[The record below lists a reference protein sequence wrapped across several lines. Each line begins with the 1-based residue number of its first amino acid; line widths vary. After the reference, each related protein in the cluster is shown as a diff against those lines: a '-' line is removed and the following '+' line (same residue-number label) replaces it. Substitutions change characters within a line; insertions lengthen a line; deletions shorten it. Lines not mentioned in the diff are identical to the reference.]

1 MKRKEKQINKTI
13 LLNYDLGRL
22 LRLCNDLRLAIKN
35 DDEVIKLLEDT
46 IIKEIN
52 TRVNPTSIFERNVLV
67 GHVIHAQSMGLE
79 RLNRSVAFLWGT
91 ANFLYRGEYSNFE
104 LQVMISHVNVNT
116 KEILLNCQFVYAS

>member
-35 DDEVIKLLEDT
+35 DDEVIKLLEDA

-79 RLNRSVAFLWGT
+79 RLNKSVGFLWGT

-104 LQVMISHVNVNT
+104 LQVMISHVNVNA